1 MDTLL
6 QDLRYACRLL
16 INKPAFTGIAVV
28 TLALGIGANTA
39 IFSVVNS
46 VLLRPLPYRDADR
59 LVMVYEKKEG
69 NFYDS
74 VSFPDFTDFKS
85 QNQSFEQ
92 MAAVSPPWTLWNNE
106 KNMGAGQFAID
117 YGRPVWRKEYE
128 ETGNFDKM
136 TKGKVYRLGSN
147 FWTTLDSDM
156 PLTIAGKTIPEGSW
170 YLGLHRSEDGATWS
184 LVFIDP
190 AKARAAHID
199 ASEIERA
206 PIAHKAPM
214 TVEQAAESKDKL
226 TIDLVFQKGNLKD
239 VTLKIAWGKM
249 QLSAPIQVPISAS

>member
-1 MDTLL
+1 MKSKTAKIFFGMAVVMCFVSAL
-6 QDLRYACRLL
+6 YAQE
-16 INKPAFTGIAVV
+16 NKPRPKIIAFG
-28 TLALGIGANTA
+28 
-39 IFSVVNS
+39 S
-46 VLLRPLPYRDADR
+46 
-59 LVMVYEKKEG
+59 
-69 NFYDS
+69 DS
-74 VSFPDFTDFKS
+74 PERGTTRVGY
-85 QNQSFEQ
+85 
-92 MAAVSPPWTLWNNE
+92 WNNE

-128 ETGNFDKM
+128 DTANFDKM
-136 TKGKVYRLGSN
+136 TRGKVYRLGSN
-147 FWTTLDSDM
+147 FWTTLDTDM
-156 PLTIAGKTIPEGSW
+156 PLTIAGKTIPAGSW

-190 AKARAAHID
+190 AKARAAHVD

-206 PIAHKAPM
+206 PIAFKAPM

-226 TIDLVFQKGNLKD
+226 TIDLAFQKGNLKD

>member
-1 MDTLL
+1 MKSNTARLVFGMAVVMCL
-6 QDLRYACRLL
+6 ASALYAQE
-16 INKPAFTGIAVV
+16 NKPRPKIIAFG
-28 TLALGIGANTA
+28 
-39 IFSVVNS
+39 S
-46 VLLRPLPYRDADR
+46 
-59 LVMVYEKKEG
+59 
-69 NFYDS
+69 DS
-74 VSFPDFTDFKS
+74 PERGTTRVGY
-85 QNQSFEQ
+85 
-92 MAAVSPPWTLWNNE
+92 WNNE
-106 KNMGAGQFAID
+106 KNMGAGQLAID

-128 ETGNFDKM
+128 DATNFDKM

-156 PLTIAGKTIPEGSW
+156 PLTIAGKTIPAGSW

-214 TVEQAAESKDKL
+214 TVEQAGDAKDKL

-239 VTLKIAWGKM
+239 VTVRIAWGKM